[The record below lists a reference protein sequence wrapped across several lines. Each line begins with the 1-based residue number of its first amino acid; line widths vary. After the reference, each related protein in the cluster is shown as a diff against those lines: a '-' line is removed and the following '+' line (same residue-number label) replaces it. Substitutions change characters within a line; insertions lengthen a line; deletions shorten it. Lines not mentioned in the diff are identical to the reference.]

1 MKTAKNKIDKTMLL
15 ALIPIGKKQSL
26 KKDILCQLFRQRN
39 DRMIRA
45 AIEEL
50 RQEGHCIIADTMS
63 GGYYIPANEEE
74 ARDYLA
80 MELKRLKTVISNTK
94 NLFNIFNKKYPKL
107 NINLELTL

>member
-1 MKTAKNKIDKTMLL
+1 
-15 ALIPIGKKQSL
+15 
-26 KKDILCQLFRQRN
+26 
-39 DRMIRA
+39 MIRA

-80 MELKRLKTVISNTK
+80 MELKRLKNSYFKHKKTYLIYSIK
-94 NLFNIFNKKYPKL
+94 NIR
-107 NINLELTL
+107 NLILTWS